1 MGHGRRSR
9 SSADLPGPTRPPA
22 VNLGRP
28 CLIRA
33 LYNAQYQRADADRRP
48 PCPPSLGIRASGRTG
63 WKESQR
69 RRTPAYHG
77 ITQPPAQNASAPHA
91 ACARCN
97 AANDAPASNDKT
109 ASSGSLSVDIIA
121 RSDRHRELRASRV
134 QNPRFLAFQWGPV
147 LAFALCAFAVIAARD
162 RSTCGSYG
170 SPSVVTRDRM
180 RPVRSPIWH
189 L

>member
-48 PCPPSLGIRASGRTG
+48 PCPSMIRILFTTCAICSNPDRGRAHASCG
-63 WKESQR
+63 K
-69 RRTPAYHG
+69 
-77 ITQPPAQNASAPHA
+77 TQPLVQTASAPHA
-91 ACARCN
+91 PCARCN

-109 ASSGSLSVDIIA
+109 ASCGSESVDIIA

-134 QNPRFLAFQWGPV
+134 QNPRFLAFKCGPV
-147 LAFALCAFAVIAARD
+147 LAFAVCPSTQAFPQGRLCLLY
-162 RSTCGSYG
+162 T
-170 SPSVVTRDRM
+170 SPSPRDGLLSRM
-180 RPVRSPIWH
+180 PSSA
-189 L
+189 